1 MEKIYLDTYKV
12 PNARYDGNLTTKL
25 RNGEIKKA
33 IIYEDFE
40 DTSLPEGQQ
49 TSRVIFIDNDEN
61 TPVNEREILTT
72 YGKINHIAHELNTR
86 EQMTNSISSDNCY
99 PPYVHTSAYKSS
111 VNKMVMKNYYKG
123 KIAGKLP
130 QAESIRSTF
139 NTNIDKF
146 YDQSATSNA
155 FIPTNSTPQN
165 NAFTYLNANMM

>member
-99 PPYVHTSAYKSS
+99 PPYVPSAYRGSQKEHS
-111 VNKMVMKNYYKG
+111 
-123 KIAGKLP
+123 
-130 QAESIRSTF
+130 
-139 NTNIDKF
+139 
-146 YDQSATSNA
+146 
-155 FIPTNSTPQN
+155 
-165 NAFTYLNANMM
+165 